1 MSAQTLVRVRMQSA
15 YQHSEFALQVSNLNL
30 VLDKH
35 QILQNISFDVTE
47 GQFIGL
53 LGPNGCGKTTTIG
66 MILGLLKPSKGEV
79 LINGK
84 NIETNKISL
93 LHKMNFISP
102 YIELPKKLKVK
113 QNLIVYGKL
122 YNVDDLENRIDYLS
136 DKLRL
141 SDLLDKITGEL
152 SSGQKNRVSLAKALI
167 NDPTVLLL
175 DEPTASLDP
184 ETGDFVRTFLEN
196 YKKEK
201 KISVLLASHN
211 MDEVKRL
218 CSSVLMMKDG
228 IIVDR
233 GTPKDLILKHGRKN
247 LEEVFLEIARNK
259 R

>member
-1 MSAQTLVRVRMQSA
+1 MNSSIEVI
-15 YQHSEFALQVSNLNL
+15 NLSKIYKSKKA
-30 VLDKH
+30 VK
-35 QILQNISFDVTE
+35 NINFKVNKDE
-47 GQFIGL
+47 IIGL

-66 MILGLLKPSKGEV
+66 MILGLLKPTEGKV

-84 NIETNKISL
+84 DIEKDKISL
-93 LHKMNFISP
+93 LRCMNFISP

-122 YNVDDLENRIDYLS
+122 YNVKNLENQIEYLS
-136 DKLRL
+136 NKLRL
-141 SDLLDKITGEL
+141 NDLLEKITGEL

-167 NDPTVLLL
+167 NDPSVLLL

-184 ETGDFVRTFLEN
+184 ETGDFIRTFIEE

-218 CSSVLMMKDG
+218 CSSVLMMKEGD
-228 IIVDR
+228 IVDK
-233 GTPKDLILKHGRKN
+233 GTPNELIKKHGRKN
-247 LEEVFLEIARNK
+247 LEEVFLKIARSKNEYN
-259 R
+259 

>member
-1 MSAQTLVRVRMQSA
+1 MSNSIEVI
-15 YQHSEFALQVSNLNL
+15 NLSKSYKSKEAVN
-30 VLDKH
+30 
-35 QILQNISFDVTE
+35 NINFKINENEIV
-47 GQFIGL
+47 GL

-66 MILGLLKPSKGEV
+66 MILGLLKPSKGKV
-79 LINGK
+79 LINGID
-84 NIETNKISL
+84 IEKNKISL

-122 YNVDDLENRIDYLS
+122 YNVKNLNERINLLS
-136 DKLRL
+136 NQLRL
-141 SDLLDKITGEL
+141 NELLNKVTGEL

-167 NDPTVLLL
+167 NDPSVLLL

-218 CSSVLMMKDG
+218 CDSVLMMKDG
-228 IIVDR
+228 VIIDS
-233 GTPKDLILKHGRKN
+233 GTPQQLIQKHGRKN
-247 LEEVFLEIARNK
+247 LEEVFLELVRNK
-259 R
+259 NEFY

>member
-1 MSAQTLVRVRMQSA
+1 MANSIEAINLSKSYKTKKA
-15 YQHSEFALQVSNLNL
+15 VSDINFKVGAN
-30 VLDKH
+30 
-35 QILQNISFDVTE
+35 E
-47 GQFIGL
+47 MIGL
-53 LGPNGCGKTTTIG
+53 LGPNGCGKTTTIA
-66 MILGLLKPSKGEV
+66 MILGLLKPTKGKV
-79 LINGK
+79 LINGM
-84 NIETNKISL
+84 NIEKNKISV

-122 YNVDDLENRIDYLS
+122 YNVRNLTNRIEYLAN
-136 DKLRL
+136 KLRL
-141 SDLLDKITGEL
+141 NELLDKITGEL

-184 ETGDFVRTFLEN
+184 ETGDFIRTFLEN

-218 CSSVLMMKDG
+218 CSSVLMMKNG
-228 IIVDR
+228 MIVDR
-233 GTPKDLILKHGRKN
+233 GAPNDLISKYGRRN
-247 LEEVFLEIARNK
+247 LEEVFLTIARNE
-259 R
+259 

>member
-1 MSAQTLVRVRMQSA
+1 MSNSIEVI
-15 YQHSEFALQVSNLNL
+15 NLSKTYKSKEAVN
-30 VLDKH
+30 
-35 QILQNISFDVTE
+35 NINFKINENEIV
-47 GQFIGL
+47 GL

-66 MILGLLKPSKGEV
+66 MILGLLKPTNGKV
-79 LINGK
+79 LINGMD
-84 NIETNKISL
+84 IEKNKISL
-93 LHKMNFISP
+93 LHKINFISP
-102 YIELPKKLKVK
+102 YIELPKKLSVK

-122 YNVDDLENRIDYLS
+122 YNIKNLNEQINFLS
-136 DKLRL
+136 NKLRL
-141 SDLLDKITGEL
+141 NDLLDKVTGEL

-167 NDPTVLLL
+167 NNPKVLLL

-218 CSSVLMMKDG
+218 CSSVLMMKEG
-228 IIVDR
+228 SIVDR
-233 GTPKDLILKHGRKN
+233 GTPENLIKKHGRKN

-259 R
+259 NEFN